1 MVKAIPAMLEPR
13 SPSLVDE
20 SLSDAEIVA
29 LVRGGER
36 QLYEQLMR
44 RHNQSVFRTLRALL
58 RSDSEA
64 EDVAQEA
71 WVRAYFALDQFA
83 GRASFSTW
91 VVRIALNEGLAR
103 LKSASRFQELP
114 MATLSTR
121 EPSPEQQ
128 AGRAELRR
136 LLAET
141 IDELPDTLRLVFV
154 LREVEGRSTSEAAEI
169 LGLSEENVKVRLHR
183 ARAGLRRA
191 IERRLG
197 DEVHQLHAFAGERC
211 DRVVAAVLARIASGA

>member
-1 MVKAIPAMLEPR
+1 MLEPKA
-13 SPSLVDE
+13 PALLDE
-20 SLSDAEIVA
+20 SLSDEEIVA
-29 LVRGGER
+29 RVRSGER
-36 QLYEQLMR
+36 ERYEQLMR

-64 EDVAQEA
+64 EEVAQEA

-83 GRASFSTW
+83 GRAAFSTW

-128 AGRAELRR
+128 AERAELRR
-136 LLAET
+136 LLADT

-154 LREVEGRSTSEAAEI
+154 LREVEGRSTAEAAEI

-183 ARAGLRRA
+183 ARASLRRA
-191 IERRLG
+191 IEHRLG
-197 DEVHQLHAFAGERC
+197 AEVQHLHAFAGERC
-211 DRVVAAVLARIASGA
+211 DRVVAAVLARIAAGA